1 MPAVPEQAHVL
12 ERLSGLGKEQRS
24 IRAVVLTSTRAK
36 PDAPV
41 DVLSD
46 YDVILF
52 VTEADAFSRDD
63 AWQSAYGRPLVR
75 WGDQKQLHGL
85 TIYFRGVVYDNG
97 VKIDYSIWPEALL
110 ELIAAHPRLPDGLDV
125 GYRVL
130 LDKDGRTAAWPQ
142 PTHQA
147 HIPAKPTN
155 AEYHA
160 LVEEFWWSTTYVAKS
175 LWRREV
181 VHAKFTLDN
190 DAKFVAL
197 RRFLEWRIEI
207 DHDWSLKPGAYGRGL
222 ERLLPADIWTE
233 LASTYVGTDIE
244 ENWKALFCTT
254 ALFRRVATEV
264 GVALGYAYPRELDA
278 AMTAHLERV
287 RKLPVQGRAASG

>member
-97 VKIDYSIWPEALL
+97 VKIDAFVSLPCPEPKIFSSADSVDQR
-110 ELIAAHPRLPDGLDV
+110 LIAAAG
-125 GYRVL
+125 
-130 LDKDGRTAAWPQ
+130 
-142 PTHQA
+142 
-147 HIPAKPTN
+147 I
-155 AEYHA
+155 
-160 LVEEFWWSTTYVAKS
+160 
-175 LWRREV
+175 
-181 VHAKFTLDN
+181 
-190 DAKFVAL
+190 L
-197 RRFLEWRIEI
+197 R
-207 DHDWSLKPGAYGRGL
+207 S
-222 ERLLPADIWTE
+222 
-233 LASTYVGTDIE
+233 AS
-244 ENWKALFCTT
+244 
-254 ALFRRVATEV
+254 
-264 GVALGYAYPRELDA
+264 
-278 AMTAHLERV
+278 
-287 RKLPVQGRAASG
+287 